1 VTLALTV
8 FHKLTFTLHYDRIR
22 YVMLHSIGYNS
33 NTGSELY

>member
-1 VTLALTV
+1 VALALTV
-8 FHKLTFTLHYDRIR
+8 FRKLTCTLHYDTIR